1 MHAAGVC
8 RRESDLMK
16 PHRRH
21 ILTMVAGALAL
32 PAVSR
37 AASAES
43 FPSRPVTVIVPF
55 APGALNDIVARLLS
69 DVMGK
74 TLGQPVIVE
83 NLTGAD
89 GTIATNRVA
98 RATPDGYTIVV
109 GNWNTHVANSL
120 IYSLQYDM
128 TKDFVPVMLLPAAP
142 MVLVAKKATPATD
155 LKSFVAWLKANPDKA
170 SMGTAGVGS
179 PPHML
184 ALLFRQRTETKYGLI
199 PYRGA
204 GPAMQDVIAGQIDAT
219 FITVGPALPQIASGN
234 VKVFGLTAPQRMA
247 AAADIPT
254 MDEAGLPSF
263 YFSYWSGLYVPRGT
277 PPDIVR
283 AIGAAAAAAMNDP
296 QVRQKLD
303 SQAFVTP
310 SADQQTA
317 QALAELQRAEIAK
330 WWPVIKA
337 AGIKAD

>member
-1 MHAAGVC
+1 MY
-8 RRESDLMK
+8 MQ
-16 PHRRH
+16 PHRRQ
-21 ILTMVAGALAL
+21 ILTMAAGALAL

-37 AASAES
+37 GALAES
-43 FPSRPVTVIVPF
+43 FPSRPVTVLVPF

-83 NLTGAD
+83 NLAGAD

-98 RATPDGYTIVV
+98 RATPDGYTIII

-142 MVLVAKKATPATD
+142 MVLVAKKAMPATD
-155 LKSFVAWLKANPDKA
+155 LKSFIAWLKANPDKA

-184 ALLFRQRTETKYGLI
+184 ALLFRQRTETQYGLI

-219 FITVGPALPQIASGN
+219 FITVAPA
-234 VKVFGLTAPQRMA
+234 
-247 AAADIPT
+247 
-254 MDEAGLPSF
+254 
-263 YFSYWSGLYVPRGT
+263 
-277 PPDIVR
+277 
-283 AIGAAAAAAMNDP
+283 
-296 QVRQKLD
+296 
-303 SQAFVTP
+303 
-310 SADQQTA
+310 
-317 QALAELQRAEIAK
+317 
-330 WWPVIKA
+330 
-337 AGIKAD
+337 